1 MKNSTSPRVRFAPSP
16 TGKLHVGNARTALF
30 NWLYARHY
38 GGKLILRIE
47 DTDRE
52 RTRRVYE
59 NNLLE
64 DLKWLS
70 LDWDEGPDKGGAV
83 GPYRQSE
90 RLELYDAFLKGLIQ
104 EGKVYPCYCTEEE
117 LELERT
123 ALLSRKMAPRYL
135 GKCRN
140 LTLAE
145 RRKLEAQ
152 GRKPTYRFRVE
163 PGTIAFFDGIRG
175 AMKFEGEAIGDF
187 IIVRSTGIPAY
198 NFAVVID
205 DHFMEISSVIR
216 GEDHLSNTA
225 IQLML
230 YRAFN
235 FDPPEFAHHSLILGK
250 DRTKLSKRHGSVSV
264 RDFRE
269 QGILPEA
276 LLNYLA
282 LLGGSIGEGREVCS
296 LSELVEAFSLERAG
310 KSGAIFDED
319 KLAWLNTLYLH
330 SESPGRLKERL
341 LPFIAKAGFD
351 AGALEARW
359 LDRMVEAVKPNL
371 TRLADIGPYLAMFD
385 EQRFRIEEEAT
396 AILRE
401 EEARKVIQS
410 LLRLMEE
417 EAFDGDDEAYPRIMA
432 RLRTVTG
439 AKGKKLF
446 MPVRSALTGTTR
458 GPELDKIFP
467 LLEKK
472 TILARLR
479 KAL

>member
-1 MKNSTSPRVRFAPSP
+1 MMNSTEPRVRFAPSP
-16 TGKLHVGNARTALF
+16 TGELHVGNARTALF

-52 RTRRVYE
+52 RTRRAYE

-64 DLKWLS
+64 DLKWLT
-70 LDWDEGPDKGGAV
+70 LDWDEGPDRAGAV

-90 RLELYDAFLKGLIQ
+90 RLELYDAFLKRLIQ

-140 LTLAE
+140 LTQAQ

-163 PGTIAFFDGIRG
+163 SGTIAFHDGIRG

-230 YRAFN
+230 YRAFD

-264 RDFRE
+264 REFRE

-276 LLNYLA
+276 LLNYLLFPWSGPA
-282 LLGGSIGEGREVCS
+282 
-296 LSELVEAFSLERAG
+296 RAAP
-310 KSGAIFDED
+310 SSMRTN
-319 KLAWLNTLYLH
+319 W
-330 SESPGRLKERL
+330 PG
-341 LPFIAKAGFD
+341 
-351 AGALEARW
+351 
-359 LDRMVEAVKPNL
+359 
-371 TRLADIGPYLAMFD
+371 
-385 EQRFRIEEEAT
+385 
-396 AILRE
+396 
-401 EEARKVIQS
+401 
-410 LLRLMEE
+410 
-417 EAFDGDDEAYPRIMA
+417 
-432 RLRTVTG
+432 
-439 AKGKKLF
+439 
-446 MPVRSALTGTTR
+446 
-458 GPELDKIFP
+458 
-467 LLEKK
+467 
-472 TILARLR
+472 
-479 KAL
+479 